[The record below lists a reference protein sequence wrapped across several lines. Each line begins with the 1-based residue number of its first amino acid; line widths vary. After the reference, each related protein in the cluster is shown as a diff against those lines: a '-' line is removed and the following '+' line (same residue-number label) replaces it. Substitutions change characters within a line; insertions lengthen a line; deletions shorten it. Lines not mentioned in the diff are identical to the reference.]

1 MSGESK
7 DTTVENLNNK
17 PAKNP
22 VEAALNKLR
31 EQHGKEL
38 QTKIDAQVK
47 KCYEADKVAKNENA
61 ALQALLS
68 ELEEY
73 KADMKA
79 FVSGL

>member
-17 PAKNP
+17 QAKNP

-47 KCYEADKVAKNENA
+47 KCYENGVVTA